1 MAIRGASSVSPVI
14 DTPATTARL
23 RWQTATIAAVVPRTP
38 RIKSYMLS
46 LAEPFAFRAGQHV
59 DVRLTAPDGY
69 QAQRSYSI
77 ASAPGSD
84 GMIELA
90 VERLD
95 DGEVS
100 PFFHDVAMVGDE
112 IELRGPIG
120 GHFVWTAQQGG
131 PVLLIG
137 GGSGVVPLMSMVRHR
152 HAAESVVPMLLLFS
166 ARTWDDVVWRDELL
180 SLANARDG
188 FDLALTLTRDTA
200 TRAVDFSRRIDPA
213 IVAEVLMR
221 LPEAPRQVFVCG
233 SHRFVESAT
242 QGAIAA
248 GVNRRSI
255 ATERFGGTA

>member
-1 MAIRGASSVSPVI
+1 M
-14 DTPATTARL
+14 PATAARL
-23 RWQTATIAAVVPRTP
+23 RWQAATITAIVPRTP
-38 RIKSYMLS
+38 RIKSYMLA

-77 ASAPGSD
+77 ASAPGAD
-84 GMIELA
+84 GAIELA

-120 GHFVWTAQQGG
+120 GHFVWTAEQGG

-137 GGSGVVPLMSMVRHR
+137 GGSGVVPLMSMARYRRAVG
-152 HAAESVVPMLLLFS
+152 SNIPMLLLFS
-166 ARTWDDVVWRDELL
+166 ARTGNDVVWQDELQ
-180 SLANARDG
+180 SLAEANDG
-188 FDLALTLTRDTA
+188 FRLALTLTREKTM
-200 TRAVDFSRRIDPA
+200 RAGDFSRRVDQA
-213 IVAEVLMR
+213 MMADVLTR
-221 LPEAPRQVFVCG
+221 LPETPRHVFVCG

-255 ATERFGGTA
+255 ATERFGGTL